1 MSGLLPLATDLT
13 RWWVSVYS
21 RGLPEHERAARR
33 AEIDSDLWEHTHVG
47 AESGQRPADT
57 GFEILTRLLLGI
69 PADLAWRR
77 ALAHPTSQR
86 RPSTSHERPITTRGI
101 TMLRRLVAVVAIV
114 LTATSGLFLLYNG
127 LGMLTDE
134 GREAWMLRFGLW
146 ETATGAVLLLG
157 LLATARWP
165 RVGTALIAL
174 GALVAAA
181 THYWMAFIGVPLAIV
196 IIVAAVMRARTI
208 QSRHLQGA

>member
-69 PADLAWRR
+69 PADLAWRQ
-77 ALAHPTSQR
+77 ALAHPASQR

-146 ETATGAVLLLG
+146 ETATGAVLLVG

-181 THYWMAFIGVPLAIV
+181 THYWMAFIGVPLAII

>member
-1 MSGLLPLATDLT
+1 MSGLLPMATDLT

-21 RGLPEHERAARR
+21 RGLPEDERAARR
-33 AEIDSDLWEHTHVG
+33 AEIDSDLWEHTHFG
-47 AESGQRPADT
+47 AEAGQRPADT
-57 GFEILTRLLLGI
+57 GFDILTRLLLGI

-77 ALAHPTSQR
+77 ALVQPAAQR
-86 RPSTSHERPITTRGI
+86 RPGTSQAPPITTRGVK
-101 TMLRRLVAVVAIV
+101 MLRRLVALVAIV
-114 LTATSGLFLLYNG
+114 LTATTGLFLLYNG
-127 LGMLTDE
+127 LGLLTDE
-134 GREAWMLRFGLW
+134 ARETWMLRFGLW

-165 RVGTALIAL
+165 RVGTTFIAL

-181 THYWMAFIGVPLAIV
+181 THYWMAVIGVPLAIV

-208 QSRHLQGA
+208 ESRRLQGA

>member
-21 RGLPEHERAARR
+21 RGLPADEQAARR
-33 AEIDSDLWEHTHVG
+33 AEMDSDLWEHTHLG

-57 GFEILTRLLLGI
+57 GLEILTRLLLGI

-77 ALAHPTSQR
+77 ALLHPASQR
-86 RPSTSHERPITTRGI
+86 RPGTSQARRITTRGV
-101 TMLRRLVAVVAIV
+101 TMLQRLVAVVAIV
-114 LTATSGLFLLYNG
+114 LTATIGLFLLYNG

-165 RVGTALIAL
+165 RFGTTLIAL

-181 THYWMAFIGVPLAIV
+181 THYWMAVIGVPLAIV
-196 IIVAAVMRARTI
+196 LIVAAVMRARTI
-208 QSRHLQGA
+208 EHRRLQGT